1 MTGPKDPTQPPG
13 RKPGATAVHP
23 AGGGHRTQ
31 IAGVDTPAP
40 GPTHTPSPTPTPT
53 PIPDED
59 RTRIAGGPAP
69 TPSGIAAPIPAS
81 GTRSA
86 AGDADRTQ
94 IAAPALR
101 QTPPKPVEP
110 GALINNNYRVQAM
123 LSSGGMGEVYRAEN
137 VFTGDPVALKIV
149 LPSLSRDQGII
160 DLFMR
165 EARILGQLTDDA
177 IVRYHNFVLDQGL
190 GRYCLIMEY
199 IDGTTLWDHV
209 DAHGSISAPDAM
221 MMIAKIADGLA
232 KAHARGVTHRDLSPD
247 NVMLRGDRLDEPV
260 LIDFGIAR
268 AADFGEGAL
277 AGRFAGKFKYI
288 SPEQLGHFGGEVGPR
303 ADIYSMALM
312 VAAVLRGRAI
322 DMGADETEASLA
334 RQSIPDLSGLPHEVY
349 PLLQYMLEPDPAA
362 RPASMVDVASM
373 ARDPTR
379 IPLRYRHPLW
389 GQRRSVTATGLH
401 GHGATTGMGGTGT
414 GPLLDSDSPF
424 GAPMQPA
431 AGDDAD
437 TTAAARRRPMLIAGV
452 AALVLALG
460 IGGFVMMR
468 PAAPVADP
476 DPAQTAGSDDTTGGT
491 VGTAIALPGRQTD
504 TREGFLAQFD
514 AGPCTQVQRI
524 AAGLDSGKLATLAD
538 GPRDF
543 NALLNAY
550 EAAYGAR
557 PALVSRQVAPPQCP
571 ALMLARDLQ
580 GRAEPPPVLSLDS
593 DRMTSGGAIAGRV
606 REAQGRVLWLFL
618 VDSSG
623 GVHDLS
629 SRMTALP
636 DGSFTFSF
644 GMAQGDATEPV
655 PQIIMA
661 LASRNP
667 LVAPAAAAAGAPA
680 ADLLPAVRDEIAR
693 NGGFGAADIAS
704 FQLMPVESLAPSPAP
719 DPAPEADGTD
729 P

>member
-1 MTGPKDPTQPPG
+1 MTGPGDSNRPPPDRRG
-13 RKPGATAVHP
+13 GPAADAAGADD
-23 AGGGHRTQ
+23 RTQ
-31 IAGVDTPAP
+31 ISGGAAP
-40 GPTHTPSPTPTPT
+40 TPSQPPASP
-53 PIPDED
+53 PADDD
-59 RTRIAGGPAP
+59 RTRIAAGPGP
-69 TPSGIAAPIPAS
+69 TPAPIPAHDN
-81 GTRSA
+81 RPPPA
-86 AGDADRTQ
+86 DADRTQ
-94 IAAPALR
+94 IATPSLR
-101 QTPPKPVEP
+101 QAPPKPVEP

-149 LPSLSRDQGII
+149 LPGLSRDQGII

-221 MMIAKIADGLA
+221 VMIAKIADGLA

-247 NVMLRGDRLDEPV
+247 NVMLRGDRLNEPV

-288 SPEQLGHFGGEVGPR
+288 SPEQLGHFGGEVGPS

-362 RPASMVDVASM
+362 RPASMVDVAAM

-389 GQRRSVTATGLH
+389 GQRRSVTATGI
-401 GHGATTGMGGTGT
+401 GGAGVTTGMPGTGT
-414 GPLLDSDSPF
+414 GPLMNSDSPF
-424 GAPMQPA
+424 GAPVPSDGRAGGEDA
-431 AGDDAD
+431 AG
-437 TTAAARRRPMLIAGV
+437 AARRRPLIIGGALAAV
-452 AALVLALG
+452 AALALG
-460 IGGFVMMR
+460 GFLLLR
-468 PAAPVADP
+468 PDAAAPP
-476 DPAQTAGSDDTTGGT
+476 PTDPATPTAAAGDPTETAG
-491 VGTAIALPGRQTD
+491 AIALPGRQTD
-504 TREGFLAQFD
+504 TREGFLAEFD

-524 AAGLDSGKLATLAD
+524 AFGLDAGKLATLSD

-557 PALVSRQVAPPQCP
+557 PAVVSRQVTAAQCP
-571 ALMLARDLQ
+571 AVMLARDLQ

-618 VDSSG
+618 VDSQG

-629 SRMTALP
+629 SRMSSQP

-644 GMAQGDATEPV
+644 GMAQGDATQPV
-655 PQIIMA
+655 PQVIMA
-661 LASRNP
+661 LASRAP
-667 LVAPAAAAAGAPA
+667 LVAPAAAAAGAQA
-680 ADLLPAVRDEIAR
+680 AGLLPAVRDEIAR
-693 NGGFGAADIAS
+693 NGGFGAADIAA
-704 FQLMPVESLAPSPAP
+704 FDLMPAETAPPQTQPETQDAP
-719 DPAPEADGTD
+719 PGAAPTD